1 MTDVLE
7 GPLVLARRIGA
18 EAAINVAANADALE
32 ADARS
37 VDGYEVTFE
46 VSGNPA
52 GLATCLE
59 WVRPGAIVVQ
69 WSRWP
74 PGKVPVAGNAIT
86 ANEIALR
93 GARRFDREF
102 EHAETPAPAHP
113 LTGARPSL
121 SLRSRTTARP
131 PRPGTPPRP
140 KAPHS
145 TSAGTSVRSAA

>member
-1 MTDVLE
+1 MGSWSCSPRGARRAGPQLTDVLE
-7 GPLVLARRIGA
+7 GPLLLARRIGA

-69 WSRWP
+69 VVTGCR
-74 PGKVPVAGNAIT
+74 
-86 ANEIALR
+86 
-93 GARRFDREF
+93 ARFRLQAMPSWRR
-102 EHAETPAPAHP
+102 
-113 LTGARPSL
+113 RPSC
-121 SLRSRTTARP
+121 
-131 PRPGTPPRP
+131 
-140 KAPHS
+140 
-145 TSAGTSVRSAA
+145 AGDAF